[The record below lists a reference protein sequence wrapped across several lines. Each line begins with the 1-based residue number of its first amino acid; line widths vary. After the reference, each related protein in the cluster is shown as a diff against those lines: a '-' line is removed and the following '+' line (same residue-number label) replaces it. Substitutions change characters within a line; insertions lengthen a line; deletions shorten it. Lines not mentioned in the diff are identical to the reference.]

1 MSDVDRLL
9 SEYIEEHRSGGKAD
23 PVEYVQRLEGT
34 ERAELEAL
42 IDGYLARAPRRS
54 WNAEAFPG
62 SPADAMA
69 ESLEKSLD
77 GVAGLWPAVLPGLR
91 ERAQLRRAELIV
103 RLAAGLGVSDRE
115 EKVAG
120 YYHRMEQGTLP
131 ASRVSDRVLET
142 LGKLVGTSAAALRR
156 AGQATV
162 EPGGAARA
170 AGAVFARKAQI
181 DEERTD
187 AVAAPP
193 AASAAAQAE
202 EPDEV
207 DRLFTGGP

>member
-34 ERAELEAL
+34 ERAELDAL

-103 RLAAGLGVSDRE
+103 RLAAGLGASDRE
-115 EKVAG
+115 EK
-120 YYHRMEQGTLP
+120 
-131 ASRVSDRVLET
+131 
-142 LGKLVGTSAAALRR
+142 
-156 AGQATV
+156 
-162 EPGGAARA
+162 
-170 AGAVFARKAQI
+170 
-181 DEERTD
+181 
-187 AVAAPP
+187 
-193 AASAAAQAE
+193 
-202 EPDEV
+202 
-207 DRLFTGGP
+207 

>member
-34 ERAELEAL
+34 ERAELDAL

-91 ERAQLRRAELIV
+91 ERAQLRRVELV
-103 RLAAGLGVSDRE
+103 AQLAAAVGATGRE
-115 EKVAG
+115 EKVAA
-120 YYHRMEQGTLP
+120 YYHQM
-131 ASRVSDRVLET
+131 
-142 LGKLVGTSAAALRR
+142 
-156 AGQATV
+156 
-162 EPGGAARA
+162 
-170 AGAVFARKAQI
+170 
-181 DEERTD
+181 
-187 AVAAPP
+187 
-193 AASAAAQAE
+193 
-202 EPDEV
+202 
-207 DRLFTGGP
+207 